1 VDRAWHTHGYYG
13 SASHN
18 IKAICQRYLGWYD
31 GNPAHLWQHPP
42 EAAAAR
48 YVEMLGGVDATV
60 ARAKAYADEGD
71 PRFAAELAGHAVFAA
86 PAHGPARELLAS
98 VLERLGYGAENATW
112 RNKAWNET
120 LTIGWPLTDE
130 DQRYRMELSN
140 GALIHHPTGAP
151 SDAEVSIALTR
162 PQLVGLL
169 AGAKTDGVA
178 IDGDASVLTRLTGL
192 LDEPDPTFAVVTP

>member
-1 VDRAWHTHGYYG
+1 MDRAWHTHGYYG

-18 IKAICQRYLGWYD
+18 IKAIYQRYLGWYD

-120 LTIGWPLTDE
+120 LTIGW
-130 DQRYRMELSN
+130 
-140 GALIHHPTGAP
+140 H
-151 SDAEVSIALTR
+151 LTR